1 MVKVVTINDLKLME
15 KDKKELSPQ
24 QRLALKNFERFRSS
38 KLSGIKNEN
47 KFQIEFQRFQSLANL
62 TAYQEYLKDEYL

>member
-1 MVKVVTINDLKLME
+1 MAKVITINDLKLLE

-38 KLSGIKNEN
+38 KLSTIKNEI
-47 KFQIEFQRFQSLANL
+47 KFQTEFQRFQSLANL